1 MAAGVTDR
9 LWEVSDLVALLEA
22 DERVEKSGVSDMI
35 GPMRVCRLVLAF
47 GCLISSEAWGVD
59 KPILLKLEESTTL
72 RVGELAVLQIPAD
85 HIRSHFSGAGNALV
99 LVRHSR
105 RTAYIVPSV
114 PEMKQSF

>member
-1 MAAGVTDR
+1 
-9 LWEVSDLVALLEA
+9 
-22 DERVEKSGVSDMI
+22 MI

-59 KPILLKLEESTTL
+59 KPIPLKLEESTTL

-105 RTAYIVPSV
+105 RTALYRAVRPGYETILLGPGVPQQDHCVSCATIHYFITV
-114 PEMKQSF
+114 VAQK